1 MTTMTFAGEKILLVE
16 DDQTL
21 NFIIRDN
28 LEQNGYVITSVEDGE
43 AAVENFKQGQFSL
56 CLLDVMLPKKD
67 GFTVARE
74 IRQIDDHVPIIFLT
88 ARSLTEDRI
97 TGLTIGGDDYITK
110 PFNMEELLLKIKVF
124 LKRSLS
130 QIDTATEKNVYR
142 IGRFNFY
149 FDSLILDFAGERKTL
164 TYKEAELLR
173 YFCDNPNKVLSR
185 SDILKQ
191 VWGSDDYYLGRSLDV
206 FISRLRKYLSADESI
221 KILNLHGIGF
231 RFNAP
236 IVRS

>member
-1 MTTMTFAGEKILLVE
+1 MIYQGEKILLVE

-21 NFIIRDN
+21 NFIIKDN
-28 LEQNGYVITSVEDGE
+28 LEQNGYVVTSAEDGE
-43 AAVENFKQGQFSL
+43 SAIKLFKSEKFSL

-67 GFTVARE
+67 GFTLAKE
-74 IRQIDDHVPIIFLT
+74 IREIDDHVPIIFLT
-88 ARSLTEDRI
+88 ARSMTEDRI

-110 PFNMEELLLKIKVF
+110 PFSMEELLLKIRIF
-124 LKRSLS
+124 LKRSL
-130 QIDTATEKNVYR
+130 N
-142 IGRFNFY
+142 IGETGNDQSFYKVGIFTFY
-149 FDSLILDFAGERKTL
+149 FDSLNLDCNGERKTL

-185 SDILKQ
+185 SDILIQ

-206 FISRLRKYLSADESI
+206 FISRLRKYLSSDENI

-231 RFNAP
+231 RFNAS
-236 IVRS
+236 IVKS

>member
-1 MTTMTFAGEKILLVE
+1 MNYQGEKILLVE

-21 NFIIRDN
+21 NFIIKDN
-28 LEQNGYVITSVEDGE
+28 LEQNGYVVTSAEDGE
-43 AAVENFKQGQFSL
+43 SAIAIFKTEKFSL

-67 GFTVARE
+67 GFTLAKE
-74 IRQIDDHVPIIFLT
+74 IREIDDHVPIIFLT
-88 ARSLTEDRI
+88 ARSMTEDRI

-110 PFNMEELLLKIKVF
+110 PFSMEELLLKIRIF
-124 LKRSLS
+124 LKRSLNIS
-130 QIDTATEKNVYR
+130 DAGNDQNYYKVGIFY
-142 IGRFNFY
+142 FY
-149 FDSLILDFAGERKTL
+149 FDSLILDANGERKTL

-185 SDILKQ
+185 SDILIQ

-206 FISRLRKYLSADESI
+206 FISRLRKYLSSDENI

-231 RFNAP
+231 RFNAA
-236 IVRS
+236 IQKN

>member
-1 MTTMTFAGEKILLVE
+1 MNYQGEKILLVE

-28 LEQNGYVITSVEDGE
+28 LEQNGYLVTSAADGD
-43 AAVENFKQGQFSL
+43 AGLKAFKSGKFSL

-67 GFTVARE
+67 GFELAKE
-74 IRQIDDHVPIIFLT
+74 IRVLDDHVPIIFLT
-88 ARSLTEDRI
+88 ARSMTEDRI

-110 PFNMEELLLKIKVF
+110 PFSMEELLLKIRIF
-124 LKRSLS
+124 LKRSLNIVDS
-130 QIDTATEKNVYR
+130 SPDQIFFKV
-142 IGRFNFY
+142 GRFNFY
-149 FDSLILDFAGERKTL
+149 FDSLVLDDQGERKTL

-173 YFCDNPNKVLSR
+173 YFCENPNKVLSR

-206 FISRLRKYLSADESI
+206 FISRLRKYLSSDDDI

-231 RFNAP
+231 RFNAF
-236 IVRS
+236 ISR

>member
-1 MTTMTFAGEKILLVE
+1 MNFQGEKILLVE

-21 NFIIRDN
+21 NFIIKDN
-28 LEQNGYVITSVEDGE
+28 LEQAGYVVSSAEDGE
-43 AAVENFKQGQFSL
+43 VGFQLFNAEKFSL

-67 GFTVARE
+67 GFTLARE
-74 IRQIDDHVPIIFLT
+74 IRLVNDHVPIIFLT
-88 ARSLTEDRI
+88 ARSMTEDKI
-97 TGLTIGGDDYITK
+97 LGLTLGADDYITK
-110 PFNMEELLLKIKVF
+110 PFSMEELLLKIGIF
-124 LKRSLS
+124 LKRSIVNNNESEL
-130 QIDTATEKNVYR
+130 ITEKNYYKV
-142 IGRFNFY
+142 GLFSFY
-149 FDSLILDFAGERKTL
+149 FDSLILDCAGERKTL

-185 SDILKQ
+185 SDILIQ

-206 FISRLRKYLSADESI
+206 FISRLRKYLSADENI

-236 IVRS
+236 IVKY

>member
-1 MTTMTFAGEKILLVE
+1 MNFQGEKILLVE

-21 NFIIRDN
+21 NFIIKDN
-28 LEQNGYVITSVEDGE
+28 LEQSGYIVSSAEDGVE
-43 AAVENFKQGQFSL
+43 ALKIFKSEKFSL

-67 GFTVARE
+67 GFTLAKE
-74 IRQIDDHVPIIFLT
+74 IREIDDHVPVIFLT
-88 ARSLTEDRI
+88 ARSMTEDRI

-110 PFNMEELLLKIKVF
+110 PFSMEELLLKIRIF
-124 LKRSLS
+124 LKRSLN
-130 QIDTATEKNVYR
+130 QATDTAEQNCYKVGN
-142 IGRFNFY
+142 FNFY
-149 FDSLILDFAGERKTL
+149 FDTLVLDLNGERKTL

-206 FISRLRKYLSADESI
+206 FISRLRKYLSSDENI

-231 RFNAP
+231 RFNAV
-236 IVRS
+236 ITKN

>member
-1 MTTMTFAGEKILLVE
+1 MNYPGEKILLVE

-28 LEQNGYVITSVEDGE
+28 LEQSGYVVTAAADGE
-43 AAVENFKQGQFSL
+43 AGLKAFKSGKFSL

-67 GFTVARE
+67 GFELAKE
-74 IRQIDDHVPIIFLT
+74 IRVLDDHVPIIFLT
-88 ARSLTEDRI
+88 ARSMTEDRI

-110 PFNMEELLLKIKVF
+110 PFSMEELLLKIRIF
-124 LKRSLS
+124 LKRSLNIVDS
-130 QIDTATEKNVYR
+130 SPDQVFFKV
-142 IGRFNFY
+142 GKFNFY
-149 FDSLILDFAGERKTL
+149 FDSLVLDDQVERKTL

-173 YFCDNPNKVLSR
+173 YFCENPNKVLSR

-206 FISRLRKYLSADESI
+206 FISRLRKYLSSDEEI

-231 RFNAP
+231 RFNAV
-236 IVRS
+236 ISR

>member
-1 MTTMTFAGEKILLVE
+1 MNFQGEKILLVE

-21 NFIIRDN
+21 NFIVKDN
-28 LEQNGYVITSVEDGE
+28 LEQAGYSVISVEDGE
-43 AAVENFKQGQFSL
+43 SAIRAFKSGKFSL

-74 IRQIDDHVPIIFLT
+74 IREMDDHVPIIFLT
-88 ARSLTEDRI
+88 ARSMTEDRI
-97 TGLTIGGDDYITK
+97 NGLTIGGDDYITK
-110 PFNMEELLLKIKVF
+110 PFSMEELLLKIRIF
-124 LKRSLS
+124 LKRTQTTNESTTDQNCYKLG
-130 QIDTATEKNVYR
+130 I
-142 IGRFNFY
+142 FNFY
-149 FDSLILDFAGERKTL
+149 FESLVLESNGERKTL

-206 FISRLRKYLSADESI
+206 FISRLRKYLGGDDNI

-231 RFNAP
+231 RFNAS
-236 IVRS
+236 ITKN